1 MDELGLPGPR
11 TNGSKLNGG
20 GLYELVRAYG
30 CPMMDDTP
38 WDQDESGEFFVS
50 PVGIG
55 TAAFWLPCTSFTEGA
70 VPPGTCDACVVHRFY
85 RVIEGK

>member
-20 GLYELVRAYG
+20 GLYELVR
-30 CPMMDDTP
+30 
-38 WDQDESGEFFVS
+38 DQDESGEFFVS